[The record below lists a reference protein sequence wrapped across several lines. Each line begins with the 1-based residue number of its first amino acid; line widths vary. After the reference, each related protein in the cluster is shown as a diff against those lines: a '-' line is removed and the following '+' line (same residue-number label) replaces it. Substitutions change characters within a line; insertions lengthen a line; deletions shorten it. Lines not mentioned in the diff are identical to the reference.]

1 MINPKRPTPRYIINK
16 MSKVKREN
24 LKVKRENN

>member
-1 MINPKRPTPRYIINK
+1 MINPKRPTPRYIIKK

-24 LKVKRENN
+24 FKVKRENN